1 MRLSIVLLKQ
11 VSQFRL
17 TNYIP
22 TRRIPG
28 NVLLGKHRVRRTLS
42 ESEKLDMKRRIEI
55 ELENMAHLSRPYLT
69 EEEDNLYENDPIR
82 KEREEKALALKRRQ
96 EEIPEHIY
104 LKRDLLDRVSW
115 YKKWE

>member
-11 VSQFRL
+11 VSQFRFS
-17 TNYIP
+17 NYVP

-42 ESEKLDMKRRIEI
+42 ESEKLDMQRKIEI

-82 KEREEKALALKRRQ
+82 KEHEEKALALKRRQ

>member
-11 VSQFRL
+11 VSQFRFS
-17 TNYIP
+17 NYIP

-42 ESEKLDMKRRIEI
+42 LGEKRDMQQRVEI
-55 ELENMAHLSRPYLT
+55 ELENMAYLGRPYLT
-69 EEEDNLYENDPIR
+69 EEEDNLYQQDPIR

-115 YKKWE
+115 HKKWE